1 MSVKPPL
8 KYIGYV
14 ILVYGAQL
22 TKALISPNLL
32 KLNDLHNNL
41 NTI

>member
-14 ILVYGAQL
+14 ILVYGAPL
-22 TKALISPNLL
+22 TKALISQNL
-32 KLNDLHNNL
+32 LNDLHKNL